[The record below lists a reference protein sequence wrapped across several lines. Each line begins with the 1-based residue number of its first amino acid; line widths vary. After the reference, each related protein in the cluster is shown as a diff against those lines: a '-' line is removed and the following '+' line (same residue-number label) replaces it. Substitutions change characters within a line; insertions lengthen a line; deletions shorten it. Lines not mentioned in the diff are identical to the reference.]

1 MNKVTALLSLACF
14 GAFAVAVAS
23 GSSGKIPDYISA
35 DYTRDLGQGRLV
47 TAAPYPSNRPD
58 DPRRIQNGRLWIPR
72 SPVGTRTPIRESVY
86 GLPGPASYG
95 APAGAI
101 DDVIYVQT
109 REPLPVVVVSPW
121 VNLDQQ
127 NIKHMRRDR
136 PWIRRADSVLEDL
149 RRAQVQHLTE
159 QGYIQKV
166 RTHVNPA
173 TLARMMN
180 EGKPVA
186 DANAVPRPAAADDI
200 KPRAV
205 IRVKQRHSKPPEVEA
220 AAPQAAPATESAK
233 PEAVVLRVSVPQ
245 HVVAASEPVRVVKAD
260 GSSL

>member
-1 MNKVTALLSLACF
+1 MNKVCALFSAACTLAL
-14 GAFAVAVAS
+14 AVAS
-23 GSSGKIPDYISA
+23 ASGSGGRIPDYISA
-35 DYTRDLGQGRLV
+35 DYTRDLGEGRLV

-58 DPRRIQNGRLWIPR
+58 DPRRAQNGRLWIPR
-72 SPVGTRTPIRESVY
+72 TPVGTRTPIRESVF

-95 APAGAI
+95 APASAVNDI
-101 DDVIYVQT
+101 IYVQT
-109 REPLPVVVVSPW
+109 REPLPLVAVSPW

-127 NIKHMRRDR
+127 NIKHLRRDR
-136 PWIRRADSVLEDL
+136 PWIRRANSVLEDL

-173 TLARMMN
+173 TLAKMMQS
-180 EGKPVA
+180 GKPVA
-186 DANAVPRPAAADDI
+186 DANEIPRASVQDI

-220 AAPQAAPATESAK
+220 AAPQQAPAVETVK
-233 PEAVVLRVSVPQ
+233 PEAVVRVSVPQ
-245 HVVAASEPVRVVKAD
+245 HAVTAAEPVRVVKAE
-260 GSSL
+260 

>member
-23 GSSGKIPDYISA
+23 GSCGKIPDYISA

-95 APAGAI
+95 APVGAI

-109 REPLPVVVVSPW
+109 REPLPVVAVSPW

-127 NIKHMRRDR
+127 NIKHLRRDR

-173 TLARMMN
+173 TLAKMLSD
-180 EGKPVA
+180 GKPVA
-186 DANAVPRPAAADDI
+186 DANAVPRPTSEDI

-205 IRVKQRHSKPPEVEA
+205 IRVKQRHAKPPEVEA
-220 AAPQAAPATESAK
+220 AAPQATPETDAPK
-233 PEAVVLRVSVPQ
+233 PEAIVRVSVPQ
-245 HVVAASEPVRVVKAD
+245 HMVAAGEPVRVVKAD
-260 GSSL
+260 ERSQ